1 MDKIFDLSSGV
12 SEKTDSAEFAETGG
26 VGYSTSDFEFLSA
39 AVRSALDDES
49 KYSPDVFSR
58 FTSDSRFCDGALS
71 YARSLI
77 RAHTPFVWLALLKSA
92 ISGNTTAIRLYF
104 DIFGRD
110 IGEKC
115 GENQGDGGEN
125 DGFDP
130 AALEIMGLRCEL
142 FGGGKA
148 DGGEGTD
155 SFGG

>member
-1 MDKIFDLSSGV
+1 MDKIFDLSDGLG
-12 SEKTDSAEFAETGG
+12 ENTDSAEFAEAGG
-26 VGYSTSDFEFLSA
+26 VEYDPSEFEFMNA
-39 AVRSALDDES
+39 AVRSVLDDES
-49 KYSPDVFSR
+49 RYSPDVFSR
-58 FTSDSRFCDGALS
+58 ITSDSRFCEAVLS
-71 YARSLI
+71 YARRLI
-77 RAHTPFVWLALLKSA
+77 RVHTPFVWLALLNSA

-110 IGEKC
+110 IGENR
-115 GENQGDGGEN
+115 GGNQGED
-125 DGFDP
+125 DGFNP